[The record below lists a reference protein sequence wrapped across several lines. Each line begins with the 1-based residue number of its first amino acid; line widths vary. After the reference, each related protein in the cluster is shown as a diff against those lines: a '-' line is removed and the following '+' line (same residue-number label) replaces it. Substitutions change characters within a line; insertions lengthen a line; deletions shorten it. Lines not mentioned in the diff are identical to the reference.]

1 MDFSESSVWT
11 GFIQFGVLCLI
22 LLAANTL
29 RRYVPFLR
37 KSLLPTAVIG
47 GLIALAFRSA
57 GLASLFDTRFLNM
70 ITYHFMAIGF
80 IALSLKTSYGKGEIK
95 RQASKD
101 AFNSGLLIV
110 GSYLLQALIGFS
122 ITILLALTIMP
133 DLFKASGLLL
143 PLGFGQGPGQA
154 NNWGYIYENTR
165 YNTTESFTGGQT
177 FGITIA
183 SIGFLCA
190 CIPGVIYM
198 TWLNSKNKFI
208 TAKGFK
214 NESVS
219 DELGNEDEIP
229 LAESIDKFTVQIC
242 FVMMTFLISYGF
254 MKLFD
259 MGLIES
265 GMLGEFG
272 VKTLRPLIW
281 GFNFI
286 FGTLFAMLV
295 KLIVK
300 HLRKSQLM
308 KRMYLNNF
316 MLNRITGIAF
326 DFMIIASITLID
338 ISVLSSLWIPL
349 ILICLAGFAGTFF
362 YVKAASTVIYPS
374 YKLEGFLG
382 MYGMMTGTASTGVAL
397 LREADPN
404 FDTPASQNM
413 VNGTSTAIVLGFP
426 MLLLLGLAPE
436 QPYITLALLGL
447 FAVIIN
453 AALFRRVLFRKKKQ
467 M

>member
-11 GFIQFGVLCLI
+11 GCIQFGVLCLI

-47 GLIALAFRSA
+47 GLIALVLRSA
-57 GLASLFDTRFLNM
+57 GLSSFFNSRFLNL

-80 IALSLKTSYGKGEIK
+80 ISLSLKTSYGKGEMK

-110 GSYLLQALIGFS
+110 GSYLLQAVIGFS
-122 ITILLALTIMP
+122 ITIILSLTLMP
-133 DLFKASGLLL
+133 GLFKASGLLL
-143 PLGFGQGPGQA
+143 PLGYGQGPGQA
-154 NNWGYIYENTR
+154 NNWGYIYENTV
-165 YNTTESFTGGQT
+165 YNATESFTGGQT

-190 CIPGVIYM
+190 CIPGVLYM
-198 TWLNSKNKFI
+198 TYLTKKNRFT

-219 DELGNEDEIP
+219 DEMGNEDEIP
-229 LAESIDKFTVQIC
+229 LAESIDKATIQIC

-254 MKLFD
+254 MKIIDSVL
-259 MGLIES
+259 LES
-265 GMLGEFG
+265 GRLGEFG
-272 VKTLRPLIW
+272 IKTIRPLIW

-286 FGTLFAMLV
+286 FGTLCAILV
-295 KLIVK
+295 KFIVK

-338 ISVLSSLWIPL
+338 IKVISSLWIPL
-349 ILICLAGFAGTFF
+349 ILICTAGFAGTFF
-362 YVKAASTVIYPS
+362 YVKAVSRTIYPL
-374 YKLEGFLG
+374 YPLEGFLS

-413 VNGTSTAIVLGFP
+413 VSGTSTAIVLGFP

-436 QPYITLALLGL
+436 QPCLALILL
-447 FAVIIN
+447 FIFAVIIN
-453 AALFRRVLFRKKKQ
+453 LLLFRSKIKKKRDV
-467 M
+467 

>member
-1 MDFSESSVWT
+1 MDFSESSIWR
-11 GFIQFGVLCLI
+11 GFIQFSVLCLI

-29 RRYVPFLR
+29 RRYIPFLR

-47 GLIALAFRSA
+47 GLIALGLRTA
-57 GLASLFDTRFLNM
+57 GLSFLFNSRFLNV

-80 IALSLKTSYGKGEIK
+80 IALSLKTSYGKGEMK
-95 RQASKD
+95 KQAGKD

-122 ITILLALTIMP
+122 ITIILALTLMP

-154 NNWGYIYENTR
+154 NNWGYIYETTH
-165 YNTTESFTGGQT
+165 YSTTESFIGGQT

-198 TWLNSKNKFI
+198 TWLNRKNRFI
-208 TAKGFK
+208 TAKGYK
-214 NESVS
+214 NESIA
-219 DELGNEDEIP
+219 DEMENEDEIP

-242 FVMMTFLISYGF
+242 FVMMTFLIAYGF
-254 MKLFD
+254 MKAVDIL
-259 MGLIES
+259 LIES
-265 GMLGEFG
+265 GRLGEFG
-272 VKTLRPLIW
+272 IKTLRPLVW

-295 KLIVK
+295 KFIVK
-300 HLRKSQLM
+300 HLRKSHLM
-308 KRMYLNNF
+308 KRMYLNNC

-338 ISVLSSLWIPL
+338 IRVLSDLWIPL
-349 ILICLAGFAGTFF
+349 ILICTAGFAGTFF
-362 YVKAASTVIYPS
+362 YVKTVSRTIYPS
-374 YKLEGFLG
+374 YRLEGFLS

-413 VNGTSTAIVLGFP
+413 VSGTSTAIALGFP

-436 QPYITLALLGL
+436 QPYLTLLLLGI

-453 AALFRRVLFRKKKQ
+453 ILLFRSRIFRKKRPF
-467 M
+467 

>member
-57 GLASLFDTRFLNM
+57 GLDSLFDTRFLNM

-80 IALSLKTSYGKGEIK
+80 IALSLKTSYGKGEMK

-122 ITILLALTIMP
+122 ITIILALTFMP

-154 NNWGYIYENTR
+154 NNWGYIYENTH
-165 YNTTESFTGGQT
+165 YTATESFTGGQT

-208 TAKGFK
+208 RAKGFK

-242 FVMMTFLISYGF
+242 FVMMTFLISYAF

-295 KLIVK
+295 KFIVK
-300 HLRKSQLM
+300 HLRKSHLM

-338 ISVLSSLWIPL
+338 IKVLSNLWIPL
-349 ILICLAGFAGTFF
+349 ILICLAGFAGTFY
-362 YVKAASTVIYPS
+362 YVKAASKVIYPM

-436 QPYITLALLGL
+436 QPYLTLALLGL
-447 FAVIIN
+447 FAVLIN
-453 AALFRRVLFRKKKQ
+453 AALFRRVLFRRKKK
-467 M
+467 